1 MAGRRALISYRPLPT
16 SETSNVVGLAEHVY
30 VSIEFGQREPTPDRY
45 KECASVFYHY
55 LVVHFGGNKH
65 HLSLLL
71 EAGS

>member
-30 VSIEFGQREPTPDRY
+30 VSIEFG
-45 KECASVFYHY
+45 CASVFYHY